1 MKLSEHF
8 DFRMDKSSWFML
20 VFMVLTYF
28 YFWILGAEGIPF
40 VEYVKAMGF
49 SILIVLTL
57 LAIVSI
63 PVLIYCYF
71 VKMIPD
77 IDYSIRVA
85 FVFTIIGIITE
96 FIF

>member
-1 MKLSEHF
+1 M
-8 DFRMDKSSWFML
+8 DFRMDKSSWAML
-20 VFMVLTYF
+20 VFMFATFMF
-28 YFWILGAEGIPF
+28 YVIQGAGGDISNVTFYMQATGI
-40 VEYVKAMGF
+40 
-49 SILIVLTL
+49 SLLTL
-57 LAIVSI
+57 VAIIAISCI

-85 FVFTIIGIITE
+85 FVVTIVGIISQ

>member
-1 MKLSEHF
+1 
-8 DFRMDKSSWFML
+8 MDKSSWAML
-20 VFMVLTYF
+20 VFMFATFMFMIIQGAGGDIANASF
-28 YFWILGAEGIPF
+28 YMQAVGI
-40 VEYVKAMGF
+40 
-49 SILIVLTL
+49 SLITL
-57 LAIVSI
+57 VAIVALSCI

-85 FVFTIIGIITE
+85 FVVTIIGIITE

>member
-1 MKLSEHF
+1 
-8 DFRMDKSSWFML
+8 MDKSSWAML
-20 VFMVLTYF
+20 VFMFATFMF
-28 YFWILGAEGIPF
+28 YVIQGAGGDISNVTFYMQATGI
-40 VEYVKAMGF
+40 
-49 SILIVLTL
+49 SLLTL
-57 LAIVSI
+57 VAIIAISCI

-85 FVFTIIGIITE
+85 FVVTIVGIISQ